1 MDFRD
6 SVSYLLS
13 KLTTAHRNLLE
24 KSVQE
29 VGLHSGQVFVL
40 FELWK
45 KDGQRQ
51 VDLAEKLNL
60 AAPTV
65 NKILGGMLQADL
77 VTRERYEDDA
87 RSTRIYLTDKGRNV
101 REALEVKWADIEE
114 QTVMG
119 LTDTEAL
126 ILKQLLAK
134 LLGEEEVNYQG
145 ATIRCRIVASFKSLM
160 LGGFR
165 R

>member
-1 MDFRD
+1 MELRD
-6 SVSYLLS
+6 TVSYLLS

-29 VGLHSGQVFVL
+29 IGLHSGQAFL
-40 FELWK
+40 LLELWK

-87 RSTRIYLTDKGRNV
+87 RSTRIYLKEKGKAV
-101 REALEVKWADIEE
+101 KADLEAKWSEIEE

-119 LTDTEAL
+119 LTETEAL

-134 LLGEEEVNYQG
+134 LLGEE
-145 ATIRCRIVASFKSLM
+145 
-160 LGGFR
+160 
-165 R
+165 

>member
-1 MDFRD
+1 MEFRG
-6 SVSYLLS
+6 SISYLLS

-29 VGLHSGQVFVL
+29 IGLHSGQVFVL
-40 FELWK
+40 LELWK

-87 RSTRIYLTDKGRNV
+87 RSTRIYLKEKGKAV
-101 REALEVKWADIEE
+101 QSDLEAKWSDIEE

-119 LTDTEAL
+119 LTETEAL

-134 LLGEEEVNYQG
+134 LLGEE
-145 ATIRCRIVASFKSLM
+145 
-160 LGGFR
+160 
-165 R
+165 

>member
-1 MDFRD
+1 MEFRD
-6 SVSYLLS
+6 TVTYLLS

-29 VGLHSGQVFVL
+29 IGLHSGQIFVL
-40 FELWK
+40 LELWR
-45 KDGQRQ
+45 KDKQRQ

-65 NKILGGMLQADL
+65 NKILGGMLEADL
-77 VTRERYEDDA
+77 VTRERFDNDA
-87 RSTRIYLTDKGRNV
+87 RSTRIVLTQKGCDV
-101 REALEVKWADIEE
+101 RPLLEGKWAEIEE
-114 QTVMG
+114 QTMMG

-134 LLGEEEVNYQG
+134 LLGE
-145 ATIRCRIVASFKSLM
+145 SP
-160 LGGFR
+160 
-165 R
+165 

>member
-1 MDFRD
+1 MEFRD
-6 SVSYLLS
+6 TTSYLLS

-29 VGLHSGQVFVL
+29 IGLHSGQAFIL
-40 FELWK
+40 LELWK
-45 KDGQRQ
+45 KDKQRQ
-51 VDLAEKLNL
+51 VDLAERLNL

-65 NKILGGMLQADL
+65 NKILGGMLEADL
-77 VTRERYEDDA
+77 VTRERFDNDA
-87 RSTRIYLTDKGRNV
+87 RSTRIVLTRKGQEV
-101 REALEVKWADIEE
+101 RPLLEQKWAEVEE

-134 LLGEEEVNYQG
+134 LLGED
-145 ATIRCRIVASFKSLM
+145 I
-160 LGGFR
+160 
-165 R
+165 

>member
-29 VGLHSGQVFVL
+29 IGLHSGQVFVL

-101 REALEVKWADIEE
+101 REGLEVKWGDIEE

-119 LTDTEAL
+119 LTETEAL
-126 ILKQLLAK
+126 ILKQLLTK
-134 LLGEEEVNYQG
+134 LLGEE
-145 ATIRCRIVASFKSLM
+145 
-160 LGGFR
+160 
-165 R
+165 

>member
-87 RSTRIYLTDKGRNV
+87 RSTRIYLTEKGRSV
-101 REALEVKWADIEE
+101 REALELKWVDIEE

-119 LTDTEAL
+119 LTETEAL

-134 LLGEEEVNYQG
+134 LLGEE
-145 ATIRCRIVASFKSLM
+145 
-160 LGGFR
+160 
-165 R
+165 